1 MIVVSGGGQELHA
14 HLTDFMTSRHLSAY
28 STRSRATVEG
38 NAVELHSEAI
48 LYLLA
53 RHSRVP
59 LSETELVAAVAD
71 ATESFFARR
80 H

>member
-1 MIVVSGGGQELHA
+1 MIY
-14 HLTDFMTSRHLSAY
+14 LSYAE
-28 STRSRATVEG
+28 AT
-38 NAVELHSEAI
+38 

-80 H
+80 REKAGGETRHFASPSPLGPV